1 MEKWN
6 NHEDDLAEQTRRA
19 LLRKEADI
27 ELYKQTIADLTKQ
40 NYQLMGRIK
49 ELSTENR
56 ELMEADCCGAG
67 SRAKVR
73 ENIKDKND
81 VPSLL

>member
-19 LLRKEADI
+19 SLQKEADI
-27 ELYKQTIADLTKQ
+27 DLYKQTIADLTKQ

-49 ELSTENR
+49 ELSTQNR
-56 ELMEADCCGAG
+56 ELMEADCCGQG

-73 ENIKDKND
+73 ENIKEKND

>member
-6 NHEDDLAEQTRRA
+6 NHENDINEQTRRS
-19 LLRKEADI
+19 LLRLESDI
-27 ELYKQTIADLTKQ
+27 DLYKQTIADLTKQ
-40 NYQLMGRIK
+40 NYELMSRIK
-49 ELSTENR
+49 EL
-56 ELMEADCCGAG
+56 MDADCCGAG

-73 ENIKDKND
+73 ENIKEKND